1 MPGDEGSLA
10 LLGNTRAKIVDL
22 LLDGAQTTQELG
34 RVLKIHHTA
43 VRAHLEGLERNGLV
57 VAEFRHEGVGRPKK
71 YYALT
76 SDGRELLPRRYQLML
91 DLMLENLL
99 KTHGRGEV
107 ERLMGAVARDLASR
121 LATADPNL
129 PIEERVRKSVEALN
143 DLGFRASVEVE
154 DGRLAIVR
162 SSCVF
167 QRTAAEHHDL
177 VCRVFD
183 QELLRA
189 SVSGEASIQMV
200 QSQAIG
206 DCVCKHVVD
215 IVPGK
220 GEAPAAGAE

>member
-10 LLGNTRAKIVDL
+10 LLGDTRAKIVDL
-22 LLDGAQTTQELG
+22 LLEGPQTTQGLG
-34 RVLKIHHTA
+34 KTLKIHHTA

-91 DLMLENLL
+91 ELMLENLL

-121 LATADPNL
+121 LEKADPAL
-129 PIEERVRKSVEALN
+129 PIEDRVRKSVEVLN

-189 SVSGEASIQMV
+189 SVAGEASIQMV

-215 IVPGK
+215 ITPVQGK
-220 GEAPAAGAE
+220 APAAGAE

>member
-1 MPGDEGSLA
+1 MPGDHGSLA
-10 LLGNTRAKIVDL
+10 LLGETRAKIVDL
-22 LLDGAQTTQELG
+22 LLDGAQTTHQLG
-34 RVLKIHHTA
+34 ATIKIHHTA

-57 VAEFRHEGVGRPKK
+57 VSEFRHEGVGRPKK

-76 SDGRELLPRRYQLML
+76 NDGRELLPRRYQLML
-91 DLMLENLL
+91 GLMLENLL

-107 ERLMGAVARDLASR
+107 ERLMGALARDLASR
-121 LATADPNL
+121 LETPDPAL

-143 DLGFRASVEVE
+143 DLGFRASVHKK

-189 SVSGEASIQMV
+189 SVAGEADIRMV

-206 DCVCKHVVD
+206 DCVCEHVVD
-215 IVPGK
+215 IDTGK
-220 GEAPAAGAE
+220 GHARMAGAK

>member
-1 MPGDEGSLA
+1 MPGDDGSLA
-10 LLGNTRAKIVDL
+10 LLGDTRAKIVDL
-22 LLDGAQTTQELG
+22 LLDGAQTTHTLG
-34 RVLKIHHTA
+34 RTLRIHHTA

-91 DLMLENLL
+91 ELMLENLL
-99 KTHGRGEV
+99 KAHGRAEV

-121 LATADPNL
+121 LETADPDL
-129 PIEERVRKSVEALN
+129 PIEQRVRKSVEALN
-143 DLGFRASVEVE
+143 DLGFRASVHVE

-167 QRTAAEHHDL
+167 QKTAAEHHDL

-189 SVSGEASIQMV
+189 SVAGEASIQMV
-200 QSQAIG
+200 QSQAMG
-206 DCVCKHVVD
+206 DCVCKH
-215 IVPGK
+215 IVEIPPAK
-220 GEAPAAGAE
+220 GPAQAAGAP